1 MGVAAFSCTG
11 KVLETVPAAAV
22 SVTACAE
29 LTDATVAVNP
39 ALVALAATVTEDGTV
54 TDVLLLESPTL
65 SPLLPAGAL
74 SVTVHAS
81 APAPVKAPVPQV
93 SALKVP
99 VAATPEPLILTVA
112 VGLVEELLVI
122 VSMPVNE
129 LT

>member
-11 KVLETVPAAAV
+11 KVLETAPAAAV

-65 SPLLPAGAL
+65 NPLLPAGAFN
-74 SVTVHAS
+74 VTVQAS
-81 APAPVKAPVPQV
+81 APAPV
-93 SALKVP
+93 
-99 VAATPEPLILTVA
+99 
-112 VGLVEELLVI
+112 
-122 VSMPVNE
+122 
-129 LT
+129 